1 MPTLAESATVAVN
14 YHSVGQSIPKQENDG
29 LNSKR
34 VDSVGFDTALS
45 ASGGVH

>member
-14 YHSVGQSIPKQENDG
+14 SHSVGRNTLKPENDG

-34 VDSVGFDTALS
+34 VDSVGFGTALS
-45 ASGGVH
+45 VNGGAR